1 MTQGRTNKQEG
12 DTMMKSVPTAAMAVA
27 LMLTASQAG
36 AQQRSHSG
44 LLTGV
49 KKLDPITLSSGK
61 PLAAK
66 PYELEAGKYYRLK
79 IVSDGTAELAISGAD
94 FFRNIW
100 INEIVINEIEI
111 RPLGV
116 ESLEFDNEGEAEI
129 SFVTIRPGT
138 FTLRIPGTTAE
149 SQQAQFIVK

>member
-1 MTQGRTNKQEG
+1 MISRLG
-12 DTMMKSVPTAAMAVA
+12 TALAVA
-27 LMLTASQAG
+27 GLLVAFPVAAQDKKDNDDKPVRRGQA
-36 AQQRSHSG
+36 G

-66 PYELEAGKYYRLK
+66 PYDLEAGKYYRLN
-79 IVSDGTAELAISGAD
+79 IVSDGTAELAVSGSD

-100 INEIVINEIEI
+100 INEIVVNEIEI
-111 RPLGV
+111 RPMGGV
-116 ESLEFDNEGEAEI
+116 ESIEFDNEGTATI

-138 FTLRIPGTTAE
+138 FHLRIPNTTGEA
-149 SQQAQFIVK
+149 QQAVFNVK

>member
-1 MTQGRTNKQEG
+1 MLNGRALVCAMFVMLAVPADAQNKK
-12 DTMMKSVPTAAMAVA
+12 DDDDKPAARRG
-27 LMLTASQAG
+27 QA
-36 AQQRSHSG
+36 G

-49 KKLDPITLSSGK
+49 KKLEPITLGSGK

-66 PYELEAGKYYRLK
+66 AYELEAGKYYRLP
-79 IVSDGTAELAISGAD
+79 IVSDGTAEMAISGAD

-100 INEIVINEIEI
+100 INEIVINDIEI

-116 ESLEFDNEGEAEI
+116 ESLEFDDEGTAEI

-138 FTLRIPGTTAE
+138 FTLRVPGTTGE
-149 SQQAQFIVK
+149 SQQATFNVK

>member
-1 MTQGRTNKQEG
+1 
-12 DTMMKSVPTAAMAVA
+12 MKFTAATAIA
-27 LMLTASQAG
+27 LTLILGASQAN
-36 AQQRSHSG
+36 AQQAAPQRSHSG

-49 KKLDPITLSSGK
+49 KKLEQPITLSSGK
-61 PLAAK
+61 PLVSK

-79 IVSDGTAELAISGAD
+79 IVADGTAELAISGAD
-94 FFRNIW
+94 FFRNVW
-100 INEIVINEIEI
+100 INEIVVNEIEI

-138 FTLRIPGTTAE
+138 FTLRIPNTTSEA
-149 SQQAQFIVK
+149 QQAQFIVK